1 MRFTAATNRNASSF
15 HLLLLLLS
23 SLIALS
29 FVAYAIPSPALG
41 RGDFAIS
48 YSGEDVVGR
57 DLTAAALEPRYTRGV
72 YCHHPYAG
80 DSGQCFLSWDR
91 LWDRESSWRV
101 ARRRGKGDARAP

>member
-1 MRFTAATNRNASSF
+1 MRFTAVTTRNASSF
-15 HLLLLLLS
+15 HLLLLLLT

-48 YSGEDVVGR
+48 DSGEDVVGR
-57 DLTAAALEPRYTRGV
+57 DLAPVTEPRYTRGV

-91 LWDRESSWRV
+91 LWDRE
-101 ARRRGKGDARAP
+101 